1 MPTTQIHRFGVWA
14 AAVKEG
20 EVAVRRRSALRR
32 VDKELEKGNYR
43 AALSLVKQLK
53 AHPGGLLRGFGAAA
67 PKISSVAFLDELKLG
82 GKSEIS
88 SVDAAILHSIKCSLE
103 FQLKEEEEET
113 QTRVS
118 QPDFKKTMEDTYNSI
133 YEHRV
138 MCMQHEA
145 GHFLV
150 GYMLG
155 VFPRRYKVPSVED
168 LLHDNFARGKVEF
181 VGFEFLRDVGLD
193 TRGRLNNETLKK
205 FTCVVLGGLA
215 AEHLVFGYSELLHSD
230 VSKLDRVFKWLD
242 LREKE
247 AASKTREAVQVA
259 VSILCGQS
267 EAQCRLAQAMALGT
281 SLAFCIDTIET
292 TLNL

>member
-67 PKISSVAFLDELKLG
+67 AAPKISSVAFLDELKLG

-88 SVDAAILHSIKCSLE
+88 SVDAAILHSIKCSIE

-133 YEHRV
+133 YEHRL
-138 MCMQHEA
+138 MCMQ
-145 GHFLV
+145 
-150 GYMLG
+150 
-155 VFPRRYKVPSVED
+155 
-168 LLHDNFARGKVEF
+168 
-181 VGFEFLRDVGLD
+181 
-193 TRGRLNNETLKK
+193 TLKK